1 MRFDRKALRFA
12 IRGVN
17 SLNVFSRSLPGS
29 IRAMVCLT
37 VGFLLSGGLP
47 VLIS

>member
-1 MRFDRKALRFA
+1 MRFDKKALQFA

-17 SLNVFSRSLPGS
+17 SLNMFFRFLPGS
-29 IRAMVCLT
+29 IRAMICLT
-37 VGFLLSGGLP
+37 VGFLLSGVLP